1 MTNLLFKVT
10 TGISY
15 GEPVIN
21 ENPLWQKIVIGGL
34 LPLGVSVVILLVI
47 TGIEKV
53 VEYFK
58 EQSRANEKIA
68 RLNIEVINRFF
79 MNHQH
84 KVSELV
90 SVYSDTYNSDDHNIT
105 FNKYGIHLEDK
116 VNTDWNVFMPLDF
129 IAFIVRESEVVN
141 IELCNDEKI
150 SMIYNSPEASKQKMN
165 EIMQALYSISTEE
178 QS

>member
-1 MTNLLFKVT
+1 MTNQLSKVI

-21 ENPLWQKIVIGGL
+21 ENPLWQKIIVGGL
-34 LPLGVSVVILLVI
+34 LLVGVSVVIVLVI

-58 EQSRANEKIA
+58 EQSRANEKIT

-79 MNHQH
+79 MNHQY
-84 KVSELV
+84 KVSEPV

-105 FNKYGIHLEDK
+105 FSKYGIHLEDK

-129 IAFIVRESEVVN
+129 IAFIMRESVVVN

-150 SMIYNSPEASKQKMN
+150 SMIYNSPEESKQKMN